1 MVTATEDELA
11 CQELVEIVSDYLE
24 GALPEAD
31 RERFEA
37 HLEICEGCRRYLDQ
51 MRTTIRVVG
60 TLTEETWIPVLRIS
74 SCNSSAPGIGRSTC
88 GPRHRR
94 RHATCRPPLVAHRR
108 RPLLRR
114 GRCAI
119 DEDQISGFTGTGL
132 RNSPGVVIDAA
143 SGPCASRHR

>member
-1 MVTATEDELA
+1 VVTAPEDELV

-60 TLTEETWIPVLRIS
+60 TLTADDLDLGAREQLMQLFREWNR
-74 SCNSSAPGIGRSTC
+74 A
-88 GPRHRR
+88 
-94 RHATCRPPLVAHRR
+94 
-108 RPLLRR
+108 
-114 GRCAI
+114 
-119 DEDQISGFTGTGL
+119 
-132 RNSPGVVIDAA
+132 
-143 SGPCASRHR
+143 